1 MYLRSTCTCTYVHV
15 HVHVTCACKVTY
27 MYVHVNVH
35 AHAHA
40 HVHVDLRYTC
50 NVFFLYGVVII
61 RLCILCLGASLAV
74 SPAPA
79 AAGSLSKNSQQGPTV
94 RPTIDHPCSD
104 PLAKSAQALVWFSLL
119 RKRLTMWSGMY
130 GLSVCL

>member
-1 MYLRSTCTCTYVHV
+1 MSLYMHMLHAHAHAHMCMCMHMCM
-15 HVHVTCACKVTY
+15 H

>member
-1 MYLRSTCTCTYVHV
+1 MCMHMCMH
-15 HVHVTCACKVTY
+15 